1 MNEINIVSDAFTAE
15 ELKKLLAQEVSK
27 DDLKLELKK
36 NSDDTLA
43 LDPTTLVALAT
54 ITSTVLTTLV
64 TQLFAIWQKKLEN
77 KGKSDTTMVKIKTAS
92 GGELVV
98 SQSIA
103 ENEEKLQALLKTIEG
118 TPVKQVGLIT
128 NL

>member
-103 ENEEKLQALLKTIEG
+103 ENEEKLQALLKTIER